1 VVERDWAIVK
11 LENFSLEMAALQFQP
26 GIDYSAPPPD
36 SGMYIWSIWSSLE
49 LLILVENGGDPVRFA
64 GFVQSWGLFDFCKQV
79 EQY

>member
-1 VVERDWAIVK
+1 VVERDWAVVK

-36 SGMYIWSIWSSLE
+36 SGMYIWSFWSSLE

-64 GFVQSWGLFDFCKQV
+64 GFVQSWGLCDFCKQV